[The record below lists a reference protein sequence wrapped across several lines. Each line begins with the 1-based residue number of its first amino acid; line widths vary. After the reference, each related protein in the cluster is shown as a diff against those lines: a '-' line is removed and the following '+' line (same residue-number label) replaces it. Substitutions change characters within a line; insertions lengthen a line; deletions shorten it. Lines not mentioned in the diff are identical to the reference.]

1 MRRSKA
7 HVLAPEAEYERC
19 GEVDN
24 VVFPGGYTIDEDGD
38 TINLY
43 YGAADTSIAL
53 ARGSVR
59 ELLERLKYDDY
70 LQTSN
75 IP

>member
-1 MRRSKA
+1 MKNERR
-7 HVLAPEAEYERC
+7 
-19 GEVDN
+19 GDVDN
-24 VVFPGGYTIDEDGD
+24 VVFPCGYTIDEDGD

-59 ELLERLKYDDY
+59 ELLGQLNND
-70 LQTSN
+70 T
-75 IP
+75 